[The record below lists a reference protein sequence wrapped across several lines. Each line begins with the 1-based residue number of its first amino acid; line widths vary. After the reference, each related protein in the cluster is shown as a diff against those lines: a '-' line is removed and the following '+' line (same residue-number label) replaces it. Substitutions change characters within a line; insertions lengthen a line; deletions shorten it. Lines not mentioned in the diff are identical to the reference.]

1 MKRPTVVEA
10 TEDIAEAMVGAT
22 GDRVAAIMGD
32 SVMATAMAFLGDLDM
47 IGGVILTG
55 GTTLTIPTT
64 ILTIIPTTI
73 LITMGFMGNRRCLRR
88 QNRHNSNLLFGAS
101 VRTQKV
107 TTLTSKIALR
117 VG

>member
-1 MKRPTVVEA
+1 LERPTVVEA
-10 TEDIAEAMVGAT
+10 TEDIAEAMVEA
-22 GDRVAAIMGD
+22 VMGD

-55 GTTLTIPTT
+55 GTTPTIPTT

-73 LITMGFMGNRRCLRR
+73 LITMGVMGNRRCLRR

-107 TTLTSKIALR
+107 TTLTSKIAAG

>member
-1 MKRPTVVEA
+1 MVEA
-10 TEDIAEAMVGAT
+10 AEDIAEAMVGAA
-22 GDRVAAIMGD
+22 GDMVEAIMGD

-73 LITMGFMGNRRCLRR
+73 LITMGVMGNRRRLRR

-107 TTLTSKIALR
+107 TTLTSKIAAG